1 MLEKADIDCIV
12 QRWCADLAK
21 FDFKVHYRSGKLNKI
36 ADTLSRLTAPDKPDT
51 NLVKQWCQDTVRQDT
66 CTTDSKTELQC
77 ITQNEIKTIMTS
89 ASYQFP
95 LYDQLAMAAIQNKEN
110 VTRDI
115 DIDNTILEKCELRT
129 ADNSKINWKNVQ
141 NNDLDIRYA
150 MDNI

>member
-1 MLEKADIDCIV
+1 M
-12 QRWCADLAK
+12 
-21 FDFKVHYRSGKLNKI
+21 
-36 ADTLSRLTAPDKPDT
+36 
-51 NLVKQWCQDTVRQDT
+51 RQDT

-89 ASYQFP
+89 DSYQFP

-129 ADNSKINWKNVQ
+129 ADNSKK
-141 NNDLDIRYA
+141 LEKRTK
-150 MDNI
+150 